1 MLNTMLAGELVR
13 TIQEE
18 RLLQAHLRRERAK
31 QLISRPR
38 SEQEAMRMALGPGTQ
53 FGGVTEQVLDTVV
66 HRSGSARAA

>member
-1 MLNTMLAGELVR
+1 MHHTQLTTELVR

-18 RLLQAHLRRERAK
+18 RLQQAHLRRERSK
-31 QLISRPR
+31 QLISKPR
-38 SEQEAMRMALGPGTQ
+38 SEHEAMRMALGPGTQ